1 MAPGG
6 SHRWRVPPPA
16 PAALIRW
23 PAEFG
28 RRFIVFVDTEEEF
41 DWSAPFSR
49 EARSVGAIAA
59 LPTMHRRFAER
70 GIGPCYLCDYPVVSD
85 QAAVDVLRGLT
96 ADGRSSI
103 GAQLHPWV
111 NPPHDEEPS
120 PLLSFAGNLPPA
132 LEAAKLDQLTAAITG
147 AFGAPPRAFRAGR
160 YGLGP
165 ATLGHLVARGY
176 RLDTSMRAHH
186 DYGAQGGPDYRAIE
200 PGAFRVA
207 GSEMIELP
215 LTTIFTGLLR
225 AHGPRLHRL
234 VESVPRGPGLLARSG
249 LLSRVPLT
257 PEGVTIEEA
266 CEAVR
271 VALGEGSRL
280 LSFSFHSPSLVPGH
294 TPYVRN
300 HADRAR
306 FDRWWD
312 VMLDLL
318 DRLGVAPATVDE
330 VIAAADRAR

>member
-1 MAPGG
+1 MAPSG
-6 SHRWRVPPPA
+6 SHRWRVPPPSSA
-16 PAALIRW
+16 DLIRW
-23 PAEFG
+23 PADFG

-49 EARSVGAIAA
+49 EERSVGAIAA
-59 LPTMHRRFAER
+59 LPEMHQRFAER
-70 GIGPCYLCDYPVVSD
+70 GIGPCYLCDYPVVSE
-85 QAAVDVLRGLT
+85 QAAVDVLRELM

-111 NPPHDEEPS
+111 NPPYDEQPS

-132 LEAAKLDQLTAAITG
+132 LEAAKLDQLTSAITS
-147 AFGAPPRAFRAGR
+147 AFGAAPRAFRAGR

-165 ATLGHLVARGY
+165 STLGHLAARGY

-186 DYGAQGGPDYRAIE
+186 DYGVQGGPDFRLIDPA
-200 PGAFRVA
+200 AFRIA
-207 GSEMIELP
+207 GSDLIELP
-215 LTTIFTGLLR
+215 LTTVFTGLMR
-225 AHGPRLHRL
+225 ARGPRLHRL
-234 VESVPRGPGLLARSG
+234 VARVPHGAGLLARSG

-257 PEGVTIEEA
+257 PEGVPIEEA

-271 VALGEGSRL
+271 VAIGEGSRL

-300 HADRAR
+300 AADRAR

-318 DRLGVAPATVDE
+318 DRLGLAPATLGE
-330 VIAAADRAR
+330 VLDAADRAR